1 MGCIIAA
8 EVYEE
13 DNPTS
18 VGLLI
23 PYKAIQFDNPI
34 ATRATEQEDQIITVN
49 LYDAFVGMLYAWY
62 KVICDKNRKIK
73 QVLLNDVGEPGVAS
87 FDVSRESMGSIAF
100 EMVTVRNIL
109 SADTLMTFS
118 VFETNIPD
126 EIEEVLHFGGKGWF
140 LENKG

>member
-8 EVYEE
+8 EVYIE

-18 VGLLI
+18 AGLLI

-34 ATRATEQEDQIITVN
+34 VTQTTRQEDQTITIN
-49 LYDAFVGMLYAWY
+49 LYDAFVGIMYLWY
-62 KVICDKNRKIK
+62 KVIFDENRKIK
-73 QVLLNDVGEPGVAS
+73 QVLLHDATEPDVTSFVVAS
-87 FDVSRESMGSIAF
+87 QSMGSETF
-100 EMVTVRNIL
+100 KLVTMRYIREV
-109 SADTLMTFS
+109 DTQPIYP

-140 LENKG
+140 LEDKG